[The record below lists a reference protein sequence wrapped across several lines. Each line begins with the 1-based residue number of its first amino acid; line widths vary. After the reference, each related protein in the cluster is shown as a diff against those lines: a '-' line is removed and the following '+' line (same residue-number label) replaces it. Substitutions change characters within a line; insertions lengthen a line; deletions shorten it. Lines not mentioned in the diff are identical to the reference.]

1 MILTNKEPTRAD
13 TILNLVIVTSSLNQ
27 NCVLLLL
34 PVGGSDNLDQM
45 INLYMVTIADV
56 RHGKIKETQFDL
68 LSGILSSIDWA
79 IAFVVCTDMDGYTAV
94 FVRKLD
100 RALAQSTSH
109 SELVLEKRKFAWT
122 YHRIDTEKER
132 RVAER
137 AGFKSLLNFL
147 DVSFGLLFS
156 CGVLNVN
163 AS

>member
-1 MILTNKEPTRAD
+1 MILINKEPTRAD

-27 NCVLLLL
+27 IYVLLLL

-100 RALAQSTSH
+100 RALAQSTIVILNLYWKKGSLPGH
-109 SELVLEKRKFAWT
+109 IIELIQKKNAEWRKEQAS
-122 YHRIDTEKER
+122 
-132 RVAER
+132 RV
-137 AGFKSLLNFL
+137 
-147 DVSFGLLFS
+147 
-156 CGVLNVN
+156 C
-163 AS
+163 